1 MFSMGQSYDNIQAN
15 VPLVAHN
22 RLRWQLCPKFSF
34 SPSQYFIWDPN
45 TKKSSAVVQRLL
57 QCNFALAITSKGV
70 RLWKIGSLEMVMC
83 WDKKNIS
90 RWNIFMERI
99 LNRIWLCVL
108 PYTTMTQYSDDKN
121 IFVSLILMY
130 VSFFY
135 KPPKKLQTI
144 KLLIT
149 SCPPLPISLTK
160 GPSDHLAW
168 PIGFVSLSK
177 AEISFVKVLLR
188 SNSDKSSRV
197 KFNSYE
203 QRPLSKTFTTTLWK
217 TSKYLREVLFHLIS
231 THRRGTDTR
240 YKTEKFRNGLR

>member
-1 MFSMGQSYDNIQAN
+1 MFSMGQSYDNMFHLLPIT
-15 VPLVAHN
+15 V
-22 RLRWQLCPKFSF
+22 
-34 SPSQYFIWDPN
+34 WDGN
-45 TKKSSAVVQRLL
+45 FALNSHSVHLSISYETQTQKKSSAVVQRLL

-130 VSFFY
+130 VSFFMF
-135 KPPKKLQTI
+135 PKKLQPI
-144 KLLIT
+144 KFLIT

-197 KFNSYE
+197 KFNCYE

-217 TSKYLREVLFHLIS
+217 TSKYLRELLFHLIS

>member
-1 MFSMGQSYDNIQAN
+1 MRPKHKKILCSCAKAVAMQFRLGYYKQGCEAMKNWVTRDGYVLGQKEYIKVEHFHGENIESYLALCLTI
-15 VPLVAHN
+15 HN
-22 RLRWQLCPKFSF
+22 NDTIFRWQK
-34 SPSQYFIWDPN
+34 YF
-45 TKKSSAVVQRLL
+45 
-57 QCNFALAITSKGV
+57 CFFNFNV
-70 RLWKIGSLEMVMC
+70 
-83 WDKKNIS
+83 
-90 RWNIFMERI
+90 
-99 LNRIWLCVL
+99 CV
-108 PYTTMTQYSDDKN
+108 
-121 IFVSLILMY
+121 
-130 VSFFY
+130 FFY

-217 TSKYLREVLFHLIS
+217 TSKYLREALFHLIS